1 VIRCSDVVVNE
12 KPCRALLCQ
21 SAQRSLR
28 RLLNISFFCHC
39 RTQRHSKA
47 RKSTQASCPRFGR
60 TPTNTRIQTSEA
72 VRILDRQR
80 SLSHTAHSLHCG
92 TTDRRLRHSSRLIV
106 HEDRIEAVKLVEQA
120 FVTSLIKSDGSI
132 LPFFSRPVAA
142 VLAAMT
148 IAALLWPV
156 GVWTWTLLRRQP
168 A

>member
-1 VIRCSDVVVNE
+1 MSRV
-12 KPCRALLCQ
+12 ALPIGAAQ
-21 SAQRSLR
+21 SSP
-28 RLLNISFFCHC
+28 LLNISFFCHC

-106 HEDRIEAVKLVEQA
+106 HEDRIEAVK
-120 FVTSLIKSDGSI
+120 FVGAACEARDTRRLPCVMSLRFG
-132 LPFFSRPVAA
+132 P
-142 VLAAMT
+142 
-148 IAALLWPV
+148 
-156 GVWTWTLLRRQP
+156 
-168 A
+168 

>member
-106 HEDRIEAVKLVEQA
+106 HEDRIEAVK
-120 FVTSLIKSDGSI
+120 FVGAACEARDTRRLPCVMSLRFG
-132 LPFFSRPVAA
+132 P
-142 VLAAMT
+142 
-148 IAALLWPV
+148 
-156 GVWTWTLLRRQP
+156 
-168 A
+168 